1 MISGYVQQA
10 TAITGKVPRTIQSMS
25 RRGNCLGN
33 APMKDIFAALKVE
46 HVHQSLF
53 AAQGRPVRS
62 KTETLCGFCCP
73 RLRPLPC

>member
-1 MISGYVQQA
+1 MISGYMQRA
-10 TAITGKVPRTIQSMS
+10 TAITGKVPRSVQSMS

-33 APMKDIFAALKVE
+33 ASMEDVFAALKVE

-62 KTETLCGFCCP
+62 KPNF
-73 RLRPLPC
+73 RLEFYTNL